1 MQNSAW
7 KKPTSE
13 PIQSG
18 VGLLLALSLCAC
30 GGGGSAGSSTSSNTT
45 GNTGNTG
52 GSSFCVT
59 SQLETELGNQLAQ
72 LSTDTDF
79 SFAVDRDDGR
89 RYTYNRGSS
98 SMATSYESASPS
110 KMVSAMI
117 ILRLVDKGYLKL
129 EDKPQ
134 DWIANWPIPS
144 NSPLRNMTL
153 ANLLSFT
160 SGLSEEASCINFGF
174 SNFET
179 CVANIATAN
188 AANTVQPGTEFYYSS
203 SHLQVA
209 GLMAVKA
216 RGANSWQD
224 LFAEFSQQTGLFK
237 SASYDLPSLANP
249 RLAGGMHWTATEYLD
264 FLSALKF
271 GRLLSSAMQTAYLQD
286 RTANTKLTYSPA
298 AALNEVWHYGL
309 GYWHE
314 CQSTSF
320 NCAPTTRISSPGAY
334 GAYPYWDRTKSYVGI
349 VARQG
354 ALGTFPRGVEIE
366 RAVRS
371 KVEAWAACK

>member
-1 MQNSAW
+1 MQISAR
-7 KKPTSE
+7 KKPASK

-30 GGGGSAGSSTSSNTT
+30 GGGSSAGSSTSSDTS
-45 GNTGNTG
+45 GNAGNTG
-52 GSSFCVT
+52 GSSSCVT

-79 SFAVDRDDGR
+79 SFAVERDDGR

-98 SMATSYESASPS
+98 SMATSYESASTS

-117 ILRLVDKGYLKL
+117 ILRLVDKGYLRL

-134 DWIANWPIPS
+134 DWISNWPIPS

-160 SGLSEEASCINFGF
+160 SGLSEEPSCINFGF
-174 SNFET
+174 SSFEN
-179 CVANIATAN
+179 CVANIATVN

-216 RGANSWQD
+216 RGASSWQD
-224 LFAEFSQQTGLFK
+224 LFTEFSQQTGLFK
-237 SASYDLPSLANP
+237 PGSYDLPSLANP
-249 RLAGGMHWTATEYLD
+249 RLAGGMHWTAAEYLD
-264 FLSALKF
+264 FLSALKS
-271 GRLLSSAMQTAYLQD
+271 GRLLSSAMQTVYLQD
-286 RTANTKLTYSPA
+286 RTANAKLTYSPA
-298 AALNEVWHYGL
+298 AVLNEVWHYGF

-320 NCAPTTRISSPGAY
+320 NCAPAIRISSPGAY
-334 GAYPYWDRTKSYVGI
+334 GAYPYWDRNKSYVGI

-354 ALGTFPRGVEIE
+354 ALGTFPKGLEIE
-366 RAVRS
+366 RAVRA
-371 KVEAWAACK
+371 KVEVWAACK